1 MTEWTLHPDR
11 ALPADPTTRP
21 VAREIYETTRGL
33 PIVSMHGHVDVAT
46 FADDTPFPD
55 PAQLFVVP
63 DHYLT
68 RMLVSQGTPLPAL
81 GVGPEGTPGLE
92 TDPRTIWRRFC
103 AGWKHFRGT
112 PTRYWMEHELVEIFG
127 VTVRPSAETADAIYD
142 QIATRLGESGFRPRA
157 LLDQFRIETLAT
169 TDPAWSDLAQ
179 HQQLATE
186 LGALADGGRTTVAAG
201 AAVGGA
207 AATAAGV
214 GGGAPTAI
222 GAGGDDVT
230 RSGTGLAATAAV
242 GGRDATG
249 SGLAGSGTATLATPR
264 VVPTFRP
271 DPLLHL
277 DQPAWRDDV
286 ARLAAASGTEIGDYA
301 TYLAALRERR
311 RAFVAAGG
319 SATDHGHLGA
329 DTTPLPDDVAAAL
342 FARALSGGG
351 VTADEAAAFSAH
363 MLFQMAAMSCEDG
376 LVMQLHPGVLRN
388 HDTERHATFGPDK
401 GYDIPV
407 VTEYTN
413 ALRPVLEAF
422 GHAENFRMI
431 VFTVDE
437 DVYSRELAPLAGV
450 YPALRLG
457 APWWFLDEPDAMRRF
472 REAATGTAGFSNMSG
487 FVDDTRAFCSIPAR
501 HDLARRIDAGYL
513 ARLVVEHR
521 LNLDE
526 ALDTAAD
533 LAYHLPKKAYPAPA
547 A

>member
-1 MTEWTLHPDR
+1 MTDWTLHPDR

-21 VAREIYETTRGL
+21 VAREIYEEVREL
-33 PIVSMHGHVDVAT
+33 PIVSMHGHVDVAA
-46 FADDTPFPD
+46 FADDAPFGD

-68 RMLVSQGTPLPAL
+68 RMLVSQGTPLPRL
-81 GVGPEGTPGLE
+81 GVGPAGTPGLE

-112 PTRYWMEHELVEIFG
+112 PTRYWLEHELVEIFG
-127 VTVRPSAETADAIYD
+127 VTRRPSAETADALYD
-142 QIATRLGESGFRPRA
+142 QLSATLAEPGFRPRA
-157 LLDQFRIETLAT
+157 LLDRFRIEVIAT

-179 HQQLATE
+179 HRRLAAE
-186 LGALADGGRTTVAAG
+186 LKGLTPRGAGE
-201 AAVGGA
+201 
-207 AATAAGV
+207 AATAPGAAGR
-214 GGGAPTAI
+214 GGVADTP
-222 GAGGDDVT
+222 
-230 RSGTGLAATAAV
+230 
-242 GGRDATG
+242 G
-249 SGLAGSGTATLATPR
+249 SAR
-264 VVPTFRP
+264 VLPTFRP

-277 DQPAWRDDV
+277 DLPGWRADV

-301 TYLAALRERR
+301 GYLAALRERR

-319 SATDHGHLGA
+319 TATDHGHLAA

-342 FARALSGGG
+342 FARALAGDT
-351 VTADEAAAFSAH
+351 VTAGEAAAFSAH

-388 HDTERHATFGPDK
+388 HDTQRHATFGPDK

-407 VTEYTN
+407 VTEYTK

-422 GHAENFRMI
+422 GHAESFRMI
-431 VFTVDE
+431 AFTVDE

-521 LNLDE
+521 LELDE
-526 ALDTAAD
+526 AVDTAAD
-533 LAYHLPKKAYPAPA
+533 LAYHLPKKSYAAPA